1 MNKEE
6 FNEMMILNYGRRKV
20 NNRSDI
26 ETFRKVK
33 DLNYS
38 REYSV

>member
-6 FNEMMILNYGRRKV
+6 FNKMMILNYGRSYV

-26 ETFRKVK
+26 ETFPKVK
-33 DLNYS
+33 D
-38 REYSV
+38 